1 MQAKLL
7 RVLQEGEVTPVGET
21 RPRKVDVR
29 VICATNRDLAAEVAR
44 RSFRE
49 DLYYR
54 VGAFP
59 ILIPP
64 LRERREDIPLLAH
77 RFLAGAVE
85 RHRKQVPGIDP
96 AALALLARFDWPGNI
111 RELENEIERAVALAH
126 VVELTVALHLV
137 FDSPSEPILWDVGHQ
152 AYVHKI
158 LTGRAERMSTLRQ
171 TGGLSGYPS
180 RAESPLRSARAAFEA
195 RYITE
200 VLRQQGGNVS
210 RAARAL
216 GLSRVMLQ
224 KKMKDFGLR

>member
-7 RVLQEGEVTPVGET
+7 RVLQDGELTPVGDS
-21 RPRKVDVR
+21 RPRRVDVR
-29 VICATNRDLAAEVAR
+29 VICATNRDLAAEVTR
-44 RSFRE
+44 RTFRE

-59 ILIPP
+59 IRLPS
-64 LRERREDIPLLAH
+64 LRERREDIPLLAE
-77 RFLAGAVE
+77 RFLAGAAE
-85 RHRKQVPGIDP
+85 RHRKRLSGIEP
-96 AALALLARFDWPGNI
+96 AAMALLVRFEWPGNV
-111 RELENEIERAVALAH
+111 RELENEIERAAALARDGDAITPGQLSSK
-126 VVELTVALHLV
+126 VAAAVERAAGA
-137 FDSPSEPILWDVGHQ
+137 SEQPSTT
-152 AYVHKI
+152 AAS
-158 LTGRAERMSTLRQ
+158 TNRA
-171 TGGLSGYPS
+171 G
-180 RAESPLRSARAAFEA
+180 SPLRSARTAFEV